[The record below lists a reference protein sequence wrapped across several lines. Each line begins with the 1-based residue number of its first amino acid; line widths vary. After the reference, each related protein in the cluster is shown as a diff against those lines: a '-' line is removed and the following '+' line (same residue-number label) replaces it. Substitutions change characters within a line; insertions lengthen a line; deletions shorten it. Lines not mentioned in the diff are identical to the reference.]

1 MRIFNLFLS
10 IVIALALVFVM
21 LQNSVTIADV
31 KVFQYS
37 FTAQKLSYILLAS
50 FIVGILFGFV
60 YMLYPYLKAKSD
72 IYKMKKDYNSLY
84 EELESLRTVS
94 IDELPEDETDTTV
107 TATSQDV

>member
-50 FIVGILFGFV
+50 FIVCILFGFV
-60 YMLYPYLKAKSD
+60 YMLYPSLMNGVIVITSLNAQALKQHRD
-72 IYKMKKDYNSLY
+72 LWLHYSLI
-84 EELESLRTVS
+84 LRPQEVVVQ
-94 IDELPEDETDTTV
+94 LLL
-107 TATSQDV
+107 AQ